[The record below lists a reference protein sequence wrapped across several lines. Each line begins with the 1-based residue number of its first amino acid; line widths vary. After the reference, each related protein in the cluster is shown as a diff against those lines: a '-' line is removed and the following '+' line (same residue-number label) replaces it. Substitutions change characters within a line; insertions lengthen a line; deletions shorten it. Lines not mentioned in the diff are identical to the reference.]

1 MINIEHISISYGKQ
15 QVIENLD
22 LQIYPA
28 AIHGLVGLN
37 GSGKT
42 TLINAV
48 CGLKEIEKGNILF
61 HNKPLI
67 RKDIAYLET
76 VNFFYP
82 KITGREYLSL
92 FKLKNKS
99 FDIKGWNHLFD
110 LPLDNFI
117 ESYSTGMKKKLA
129 FLGILALNKPI
140 LILDEPFNGVDMET
154 TQKIKLIIKQ
164 LKDNGKTI
172 IITSHIMESLIS
184 LSDTISYLAEKK
196 IKFTCARSE
205 FAGIEEKI
213 FGSFNLENE
222 QLIHNLLI

>member
-92 FKLKNKS
+92 FKLKNKA